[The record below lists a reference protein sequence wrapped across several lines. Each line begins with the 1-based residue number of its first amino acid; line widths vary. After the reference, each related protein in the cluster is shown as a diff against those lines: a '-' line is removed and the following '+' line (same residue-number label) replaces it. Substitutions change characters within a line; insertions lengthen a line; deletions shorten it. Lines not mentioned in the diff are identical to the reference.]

1 MGKLQ
6 FRAFYAD
13 TLGMG
18 RLSNILFLLGS
29 LLAGGLQA
37 SPAYADTKSVCA
49 KEAAIEKRMTRLRDQ
64 MNAPNAN
71 VDTLNRDLQREDT
84 NLYTAK
90 LDCQEAKDK
99 DARDKTACEQK
110 AEASKGADG
119 QQKAVWKWDPDSNS
133 CDDVSKDVKT
143 TGSSGDE
150 CGNASVFKGQL
161 RGQACKE
168 TANTV
173 KDVNSQN
180 EALTASTTAI
190 TTVYSS
196 AQSMQATGAQ
206 GDAQERQKKIMQ
218 ALAIS
223 KIATGGLA
231 LTNAM
236 RLKNAASEAEDASS
250 SISQASKDLRTHCDT
265 QIAANPAAKMSMDQC
280 FFQNAKNFRID
291 PTEAERANF
300 ERMSSASSQS
310 QEQADK
316 ASNAAKA
323 AMVQGMADAL
333 VGVQALQLANQ
344 AGANAAAAGTI
355 PTVMALAPTTLR
367 GSSGGS
373 MGGLGAAEGGSAP
386 VDYGVTGDGGGPVLG
401 GNMGGNGNGLMEG
414 KSFGRPSGGAQ
425 AARSGVTTGG

>member
-1 MGKLQ
+1 MGKLKLLQ
-6 FRAFYAD
+6 GYAD
-13 TLGMG
+13 TLAMG
-18 RLSNILFLLGS
+18 SFKLMLFLITALMSAGANEALASSKTICESVKKVEAQIASKRS
-29 LLAGGLQA
+29 LAA
-37 SPAYADTKSVCA
+37 SDPSRTDSLTREISVLDSRR
-49 KEAAIEKRMTRLRDQ
+49 IELDMDC
-64 MNAPNAN
+64 
-71 VDTLNRDLQREDT
+71 E
-84 NLYTAK
+84 TAK
-90 LDCQEAKDK
+90 QKDIT
-99 DARDKTACEQK
+99 DKAACDNK
-110 AEASKGADG
+110 VAASQGSAG
-119 QQKAVWKWDPDSNS
+119 EEKAVWKWDPDSNT
-133 CDDVSKDVKT
+133 CEDLSKNVKT
-143 TGSSGDE
+143 TGSSDE

-168 TANTV
+168 TMNTV
-173 KDVNSQN
+173 KDVASQN

-236 RLKNAASEAEDASS
+236 RLKNAASDAEDASS
-250 SISQASKDLRTHCDT
+250 SISVASKDLRAHCDGL
-265 QIAANPAAKMSMDQC
+265 IAAAPSGARMSMDQC
-280 FFQNAKNFRID
+280 FYQNAQKFRID

-316 ASNAAKA
+316 ANNAAKA

-344 AGANAAAAGTI
+344 ASANAAAAG
-355 PTVMALAPTTLR
+355 
-367 GSSGGS
+367 
-373 MGGLGAAEGGSAP
+373 
-386 VDYGVTGDGGGPVLG
+386 
-401 GNMGGNGNGLMEG
+401 
-414 KSFGRPSGGAQ
+414 
-425 AARSGVTTGG
+425 